1 MTASQSAPPGRISDP
16 PLMRLGELHGAL
28 RGDFR
33 RPGGGG
39 WWLLAFALAGLL
51 YLLAASSDE
60 PRRESE
66 RAAAVAGDGGA
77 AGATAGRQAWTREEE
92 RLRQTLQ
99 EEGAPQPVEQPPE
112 RPKKPELG
120 PVPPGHVRVAAAQLH
135 SVFGE
140 VERNRRRLAQILE
153 EAAKLDVQIV
163 ALPEAAIPG
172 YADVTKDRYWMAQLP
187 DEEDFT
193 IEKRQAE
200 TEAGESF
207 TVYAVENR
215 EEGVYFELYDVRR
228 VAEPR
233 NGDSV
238 RFFGKLAKEY
248 GMYVT
253 VPFIEKDDGAFY
265 SSVVLVGPEGAPV
278 LHLRKQQLWESGDGY
293 WATPG
298 KGAPPVVDTPY
309 GRLGVNFSY
318 GIRRLASLAKQE
330 VDIVLQCSALYGKGF
345 EGTFLSS
352 EFIGAIKQ
360 AGFTL
365 VIANWTYAYTPHWE
379 GYGMSRIILP
389 SGKTRR
395 IRVDDADGMVIA
407 DLPIAGEAPRAN
419 E

>member
-1 MTASQSAPPGRISDP
+1 MSVRTSGPPGRTSDP
-16 PLMRLGELHGAL
+16 PPMRLGELHGSL

-33 RPGGGG
+33 QPRGGG
-39 WWLLAFALAGLL
+39 WWLLALALAGLL
-51 YLLAASSDE
+51 YLLAAPSDE
-60 PRRESE
+60 PREESE
-66 RAAAVAGDGGA
+66 RGEAAAGGGGGA
-77 AGATAGRQAWTREEE
+77 GTTAVREAWRREEE
-92 RLRQTLQ
+92 RLRQTLE
-99 EEGAPQPVEQPPE
+99 EEGAPQPVAQPPE

-120 PVPPGHVRVAAAQLH
+120 PVPPGHVRVAAVQVY
-135 SVFGE
+135 SMFGE
-140 VERNRRRLAQILE
+140 VERNRRRLAQILK

-163 ALPEAAIPG
+163 ALPEAAVPG

-187 DEEDFT
+187 DEEEFT
-193 IEKRQAE
+193 IKKREAE
-200 TEAGESF
+200 TEAGKPF
-207 TVYAVENR
+207 TIYAVENR
-215 EEGVYFELYDVRR
+215 EEDVYFELYDLRR
-228 VAEPR
+228 VDEPKD
-233 NGDSV
+233 GESV
-238 RFFGKLAKEY
+238 RIFGKLAKEY

-253 VPFIEKDDGAFY
+253 VPFIEKDGGTFY

-278 LHLRKQQLWESGDGY
+278 LHIRKQQLWESGDGY

-318 GIRRLASLAKQE
+318 GIRRLASLAKQD
-330 VDIVLQCSALYGKGF
+330 VDVVLQCSALYGKGF

-360 AGFTL
+360 AGFAL
-365 VIANWTYAYTPHWE
+365 VIANWTYAYTPHWQ

-407 DLPIAGEAPRAN
+407 DVPLTGETPDAT